1 MITVLTTK
9 RGKLMQ
15 VNVKLFA
22 SLQRYKPDV
31 FAGEVF
37 PVELPEIST
46 LVDLVERLEIRVN
59 EVKVM
64 FVNGRARAEMY
75 RLKDSDE
82 IGIFPPVGGG

>member
-1 MITVLTTK
+1 MK
-9 RGKLMQ
+9 

-22 SLQRYKPDV
+22 TLQRYKPDV

-37 PVELPEIST
+37 PVELPEGST
-46 LVDLVERLEIRVN
+46 LADLVTHLEIRAN

-75 RLKDSDE
+75 RLQDGDE
-82 IGIFPPVGGG
+82 VGIFPPVGGG

>member
-1 MITVLTTK
+1 
-9 RGKLMQ
+9 MQ

-37 PVELPEIST
+37 QVELPEGST
-46 LVDLVERLEIRVN
+46 LADLVAHLEIRAN

-75 RLKDSDE
+75 RLQNGDE
-82 IGIFPPVGGG
+82 VGIFPPVGGG